1 MTEEHQNPDDAQ
13 KRYEIYLKEREELL
27 KREVSN
33 TENFDKAI
41 LTLSNAGLGFSLL
54 LIYNNNN
61 QLVTACCKW
70 LLGVS
75 LGMFVLAVVFTLI
88 SYPFGQRGI
97 KRRVELNERIYV
109 KNEKEARSEGNL
121 PAQITK
127 WLSPV
132 SVVAYVLAVCSMVLF
147 ILLNTL
153 K

>member
-1 MTEEHQNPDDAQ
+1 MIQEHQNSDDA
-13 KRYEIYLKEREELL
+13 KERYEVYLKERDELL

-54 LIYNNNN
+54 LIYNNNS
-61 QLVTACCKW
+61 QLATACHKW
-70 LLGVS
+70 LLGIS
-75 LGMFVLAVVFTLI
+75 LGMFVLAVIFTLI
-88 SYPFGQRGI
+88 SYPFGQRSI
-97 KRRVELNERIYV
+97 KRRNELNERIYV
-109 KNEKEARSEGNL
+109 KNEKKARNERNL

-147 ILLNTL
+147 IGLNTL